1 MPLYNWEGKNRSGR
15 IIKGS
20 MQANSIDAVYAQLNS
35 QLITPIKVV
44 EGKEKKSKGGSIP
57 TKDKV
62 VFTRQFST
70 MIDAGLPLVQSLDIL
85 SSQQPNKVF
94 KEVLYQVKAD
104 VEQGSTLAESLKKHP
119 KVFDDLYVGLVAAG
133 EMGGMLDQILN
144 RLASYMEKTEKLV
157 KRVKGAMTY
166 PIVVIG
172 IAVVVV
178 AVILIFVI
186 PVFQKMFADFG
197 GELPAPTQFVINLSN
212 ALKKYG
218 IFMAIGLFGI
228 ITLIKK
234 YYATPGGR
242 MKIDALLLHAPVV
255 SDLIRKSAVA
265 RFTRTLG
272 TMISSGV
279 QILDGLE
286 IVAKTAGNKVIEK
299 AIMDARVSISQGKTV
314 AEPIGQ
320 SGVFPPMVVQMI
332 AVGEATGAMDTMLNK
347 IADFYEEEVDAAVDA
362 LTAML
367 EPLLMVFLGTA
378 LGGLI
383 ISMYLPIFKLAG
395 AAGG

>member
-1 MPLYNWEGKNRSGR
+1 MPTYSWEGKNRTGR
-15 IIKGS
+15 VVKGT
-20 MQANSIDAVYAQLNS
+20 MEAKSIDAVYSQLNS

-44 EGKEKKSKGGSIP
+44 ETKEKKSKGGIP

-70 MIDAGLPLVQSLDIL
+70 MIDAGLPLVQSLEIL
-85 SSQQPNKVF
+85 ASQQPNKVF
-94 KEVLYQVKAD
+94 KDVLYQIKSD
-104 VEQGSTLAESLKKHP
+104 VEQGSTLSEALKKHP
-119 KVFDDLYVGLVAAG
+119 KVFDDLYVSLVAAG

-144 RLASYMEKTEKLV
+144 RLASYMEKSEKLV

-166 PIVVIG
+166 PAVVIG
-172 IAVVVV
+172 IAIVVV

-218 IFMAIGLFGI
+218 IFMAMGIFALF
-228 ITLIKK
+228 TMIKK
-234 YYATPGGR
+234 YYGTPGGR
-242 MKIDALLLHAPVV
+242 LKIDALLLKAPVI

-286 IVAKTAGNKVIEK
+286 IVSKTAGNKVIEN
-299 AIMDARVSISQGKTV
+299 AIMEARISISQGKTV

-332 AVGEATGAMDTMLNK
+332 AVGEATGAMDNMLNK

-362 LTAML
+362 LTAMI

>member
-1 MPLYNWEGKNRSGR
+1 MPTYSWEGKNRSGR
-15 IIKGS
+15 VVKGT

-44 EGKEKKSKGGSIP
+44 ETKEKKSKGSVP

-70 MIDAGLPLVQSLDIL
+70 MIDAGLPLVQSLEIL
-85 SSQQPNKVF
+85 ASQQPNKFF
-94 KEVLYQVKAD
+94 KEVLYQIKSD
-104 VEQGSTLAESLKKHP
+104 VEQGSTLSEALKKHP
-119 KVFDDLYVGLVAAG
+119 KVFDDLYVSLVAAG

-144 RLASYMEKTEKLV
+144 RLASYMEKSEKLV

-166 PIVVIG
+166 PAVVIG
-172 IAVVVV
+172 IAIVVV

-218 IFMAIGLFGI
+218 IFMAMGI
-228 ITLIKK
+228 FALATMIKK
-234 YYATPGGR
+234 YYGTPGGR
-242 MKIDALLLHAPVV
+242 LKIDALLLKAPVI
-255 SDLIRKSAVA
+255 SELIRKSAVA

-286 IVAKTAGNKVIEK
+286 IVSKTAGNKVIEN
-299 AIMDARVSISQGKTV
+299 AIMEARVSISQGKTV

-332 AVGEATGAMDTMLNK
+332 AVGEATGAMDNMLNK

-362 LTAML
+362 LTAMI

>member
-1 MPLYNWEGKNRSGR
+1 MPTYNWEGKNRSGR
-15 IIKGS
+15 VVKGT
-20 MQANSIDAVYAQLNS
+20 MQANSIDAVYSQLNS

-44 EGKEKKSKGGSIP
+44 EAKEKKSKGSVP

-70 MIDAGLPLVQSLDIL
+70 MIDAGLPLVQSLEIL
-85 SSQQPNKVF
+85 ASQQPNKFF
-94 KEVLYQVKAD
+94 KDVLYQIKSD
-104 VEQGSTLAESLKKHP
+104 VEQGSTLSEALKKHP
-119 KVFDDLYVGLVAAG
+119 KVFDDLYVSLVAAG

-144 RLASYMEKTEKLV
+144 RLASYMEKSEKLV

-166 PIVVIG
+166 PAVVIG
-172 IAVVVV
+172 IAIVVV

-218 IFMAIGLFGI
+218 IFMAMGI
-228 ITLIKK
+228 FALATMIKK
-234 YYATPGGR
+234 YYGTPGGR
-242 MKIDALLLHAPVV
+242 LKIDALLLKAPVI

-286 IVAKTAGNKVIEK
+286 IVSKTAGNKVIEN
-299 AIMDARVSISQGKTV
+299 AIMEARISISQGKTV

-332 AVGEATGAMDTMLNK
+332 AVGEATGAMDNMLNK

-362 LTAML
+362 LTAMI

>member
-1 MPLYNWEGKNRSGR
+1 MPTYSWEGKNRTGR
-15 IIKGS
+15 VVKGT
-20 MQANSIDAVYAQLNS
+20 MQAKNVEAVYSQLNS
-35 QLITPIKVV
+35 QLITPIKVT
-44 EGKEKKSKGGSIP
+44 ETKEKKSKGSVP

-70 MIDAGLPLVQSLDIL
+70 MIDAGLPLVQSLEIL
-85 SSQQPNKVF
+85 ASQQQNKFF
-94 KEVLYQVKAD
+94 KEVLYQIKSD
-104 VEQGSTLAESLKKHP
+104 VEQGSTLSEALKKHP
-119 KVFDDLYVGLVAAG
+119 NVFDDLYVSLVAAG

-144 RLASYMEKTEKLV
+144 RLASYMEKSEKLV

-166 PIVVIG
+166 PAVVIG
-172 IAVVVV
+172 IAIVVV

-212 ALKKYG
+212 ALKRYG
-218 IFMAIGLFGI
+218 IFIAFGLYIAFMM
-228 ITLIKK
+228 IKK

-242 MKIDALLLHAPVV
+242 LKIDALLLKAPVI

-286 IVAKTAGNKVIEK
+286 IVSKTAGNKVIEN
-299 AIMDARVSISQGKTV
+299 AILDARISISQGKSI
-314 AEPIGQ
+314 AEPIGK

-332 AVGEATGAMDTMLNK
+332 AVGEATGAMDNMLNK
-347 IADFYEEEVDAAVDA
+347 IADFYEDEVDAAVDA
-362 LTAML
+362 LTAMI

>member
-1 MPLYNWEGKNRSGR
+1 MPTYSWEGKNRTGR
-15 IIKGS
+15 VVKGT
-20 MQANSIDAVYAQLNS
+20 MEAKSIDAVYSQLNS

-44 EGKEKKSKGGSIP
+44 ETKEKKSKGGIP

-70 MIDAGLPLVQSLDIL
+70 MIDAGLPLVQSLEIL
-85 SSQQPNKVF
+85 ASQQPNKVF
-94 KEVLYQVKAD
+94 KDVLYQIKSD
-104 VEQGSTLAESLKKHP
+104 VEQGSTLSEALKKHP
-119 KVFDDLYVGLVAAG
+119 KVFDDLYVSLVAAG

-144 RLASYMEKTEKLV
+144 RLASYMEKSEKLV

-166 PIVVIG
+166 PAVVIG
-172 IAVVVV
+172 IAIVVV

-218 IFMAIGLFGI
+218 IFMAMGIFALF
-228 ITLIKK
+228 TMIKK
-234 YYATPGGR
+234 YYGTPGGR
-242 MKIDALLLHAPVV
+242 LKIDALLLKAPVI

-286 IVAKTAGNKVIEK
+286 IVSKTAGNKVIEN
-299 AIMDARVSISQGKTV
+299 AIMEARISISQGKTI

-332 AVGEATGAMDTMLNK
+332 AVGEATGAMDNMLNK

-362 LTAML
+362 LTAMI

>member
-1 MPLYNWEGKNRSGR
+1 MPSYSWEGKNRSGR
-15 IIKGS
+15 VVKGT
-20 MQANSIDAVYAQLNS
+20 MQANSIEAVYAQLNN

-44 EGKEKKSKGGSIP
+44 ESKEKKSKGSIP

-70 MIDAGLPLVQSLDIL
+70 MIDAGLPLVQSLEIL
-85 SSQQPNKVF
+85 SSQQPNKIF
-94 KEVLYQVKAD
+94 KEILYQIKGD
-104 VEQGSTLAESLKKHP
+104 VEQGSTLSEALKKHP
-119 KVFDDLYVGLVAAG
+119 KVFDDLYVSLVAAG

-144 RLASYMEKTEKLV
+144 RLASYMEKSEKLV

-166 PIVVIG
+166 PAVVIG
-172 IAVVVV
+172 IAIVVV

-218 IFMAIGLFGI
+218 IFMAMGI
-228 ITLIKK
+228 FAFFTAIKK
-234 YYATPGGR
+234 YYGTSGGR
-242 MKIDALLLHAPVV
+242 LKIDALLLKAPVI

-286 IVAKTAGNKVIEK
+286 IVSKTAGNKVIEN
-299 AIMDARVSISQGKTV
+299 AIMEARISISQGKTV

-332 AVGEATGAMDTMLNK
+332 AVGEATGAMDNMLNK

-362 LTAML
+362 LTAMI

>member
-1 MPLYNWEGKNRSGR
+1 MPTYSWEGKNRAGR
-15 IIKGS
+15 VVKGT
-20 MQANSIDAVYAQLNS
+20 MQANSKEAVYSQLSAQLIN
-35 QLITPIKVV
+35 PIKVV
-44 EGKEKKSKGGSIP
+44 ETKEKKSKGGIP

-94 KEVLYQVKAD
+94 KEVLLQVKSD
-104 VEQGSTLAESLKKHP
+104 VEQGSTLADALKKHP
-119 KVFDDLYVGLVAAG
+119 KVFDDLYVSLVAAG

-144 RLASYMEKTEKLV
+144 RLASYMEKSEKLV

-218 IFMAIGLFGI
+218 IFMVMGIFGL
-228 ITLIKK
+228 ITMIKK
-234 YYATPGGR
+234 YYNTKGGR
-242 MKIDALLLHAPVV
+242 LKIDALLLRAPVV

-286 IVAKTAGNKVIEK
+286 IVAKTAGNKVIEN
-299 AIMDARVSISQGKTV
+299 AIMEARISISQGKTV

-332 AVGEATGAMDTMLNK
+332 AVGEATGAMDNMLNK

-362 LTAML
+362 LTAMI

>member
-1 MPLYNWEGKNRSGR
+1 MPTYSWEGKNRSGR
-15 IIKGS
+15 VVKGT

-44 EGKEKKSKGGSIP
+44 ETKEKKSKGSVP

-70 MIDAGLPLVQSLDIL
+70 MIDAGLPLVQSLEIL
-85 SSQQPNKVF
+85 ASQQPNKFF
-94 KEVLYQVKAD
+94 KEVLYQIKSD
-104 VEQGSTLAESLKKHP
+104 VEQGSTLSEALKKHP
-119 KVFDDLYVGLVAAG
+119 KVFDDLYVSLVAAG

-144 RLASYMEKTEKLV
+144 RLASYMEKSEKLV

-166 PIVVIG
+166 PAVVIG
-172 IAVVVV
+172 IAIVVV

-218 IFMAIGLFGI
+218 IFMAMGI
-228 ITLIKK
+228 FALATMIKK
-234 YYATPGGR
+234 YYGTPGGR
-242 MKIDALLLHAPVV
+242 LKIDALLLKAPVI

-286 IVAKTAGNKVIEK
+286 IVSKTAGNKVIEN
-299 AIMDARVSISQGKTV
+299 AIMEARVSISQGKTV

-332 AVGEATGAMDTMLNK
+332 AVGEATGAMDNMLNK

-362 LTAML
+362 LTAMI
-367 EPLLMVFLGTA
+367 EPLLMVFLGTS

>member
-44 EGKEKKSKGGSIP
+44 EGKEKKSKGGGIP

-70 MIDAGLPLVQSLDIL
+70 MIDAGLPLVQSLEIL
-85 SSQQPNKVF
+85 SSQQPNKAF

-144 RLASYMEKTEKLV
+144 RLASYMEKSEKLV

-166 PIVVIG
+166 PIAVIG

-218 IFMAIGLFGI
+218 IFMAMGLFGL
-228 ITLIKK
+228 ITLVKK

-314 AEPIGQ
+314 AEPIRQ

-332 AVGEATGAMDTMLNK
+332 SVGEATGAMDTMLNK

>member
-1 MPLYNWEGKNRSGR
+1 MPTYSWEGKNRSGR
-15 IIKGS
+15 VVKGKT
-20 MQANSIDAVYAQLNS
+20 QANSIDAVYAQLNS

-44 EGKEKKSKGGSIP
+44 ETKEKKSKGSVP

-70 MIDAGLPLVQSLDIL
+70 MIDAGLPLVQSLEIL
-85 SSQQPNKVF
+85 ASQQPNKFF
-94 KEVLYQVKAD
+94 KEVLYQIKSD
-104 VEQGSTLAESLKKHP
+104 VEQGSTLSEALKKHP
-119 KVFDDLYVGLVAAG
+119 KVFDDLYVSLVAAG

-144 RLASYMEKTEKLV
+144 RLASYMEKSEKLV

-166 PIVVIG
+166 PAVVIG
-172 IAVVVV
+172 IAIVVV

-218 IFMAIGLFGI
+218 IFIAMGI
-228 ITLIKK
+228 FALVTMIKK
-234 YYATPGGR
+234 YYGTPGGR
-242 MKIDALLLHAPVV
+242 LKIDALLLKAPVI
-255 SDLIRKSAVA
+255 SELIRKSAVA

-286 IVAKTAGNKVIEK
+286 IVSKTAGNKVIEN
-299 AIMDARVSISQGKTV
+299 AIMEARVSISQGKTV

-332 AVGEATGAMDTMLNK
+332 AVGEATGAMDNMLNK

-362 LTAML
+362 LTAMI

>member
-1 MPLYNWEGKNRSGR
+1 MPTYSWEGKNRAGR
-15 IIKGS
+15 VVKGT
-20 MQANSIDAVYAQLNS
+20 MQANSKEAVYSQLSAQLIN
-35 QLITPIKVV
+35 PIKVV
-44 EGKEKKSKGGSIP
+44 ETKEKKSKGGIP

-94 KEVLYQVKAD
+94 KEVLLQVKSD
-104 VEQGSTLAESLKKHP
+104 VEQGSTLADALKKHP
-119 KVFDDLYVGLVAAG
+119 KVFDDLYVSLVAAG

-144 RLASYMEKTEKLV
+144 RLASYMEKSEKLV

-218 IFMAIGLFGI
+218 IFMVMGIFGL
-228 ITLIKK
+228 ITMIKK
-234 YYATPGGR
+234 YYNTKGGR
-242 MKIDALLLHAPVV
+242 LKIDALLLRAPVV

-286 IVAKTAGNKVIEK
+286 IVAKTAGNKVIEN
-299 AIMDARVSISQGKTV
+299 AIMEARISISQGKTV

-332 AVGEATGAMDTMLNK
+332 AVGEATGAMDNMLNK

-362 LTAML
+362 LTAMI

-383 ISMYLPIFKLAG
+383 ISMYLPIFQLAG